1 MGNVEKYT
9 KYNDDIN
16 KARKEGRDVLP
27 YYYSLYD
34 AIQADIDIYEAKVL
48 KYDTDL
54 KERLRKEFGCS
65 YDVAVIYNGK
75 WYWSIK
81 EASEKTGTP
90 KSTLKHWCEDL
101 KRDDCLKVRSYDY
114 YAYKESNPE
123 LFEEEELK

>member
-16 KARKEGRDVLP
+16 NARKEGRDVLP

-34 AIQADIDIYEAKVL
+34 AIQADIDIYEANVL
-48 KYDTDL
+48 KYDTEM
-54 KERLRKEFGCS
+54 KTKFREEFNIS
-65 YDVAVIYNGK
+65 NDISIIYKGK
-75 WYWSIK
+75 WYFSFK
-81 EASEKTGTP
+81 EASEKLGINIG
-90 KSTLKHWCEDL
+90 TLKHWCEDL